1 MSTKKLIGEVD
12 LTGGVVPITKAAS
25 SLAALIKRSN
35 AYQQPI
41 VVTQKGY
48 PTGVILDVEL
58 FTLLRENAE
67 RYLAGHTIE
76 GMEGVFQNNPLDRV
90 REEDA
95 VEVAS

>member
-25 SLAALIKRSN
+25 SLAALIKRSS

-67 RYLAGHTIE
+67 RYLAEHAVE
-76 GMEGVFQNNPLDRV
+76 GMEGVFQSNTLDKGRGG
-90 REEDA
+90 ET
-95 VEVAS
+95 VEAAS